1 MSRATELK
9 EDLIEQ
15 LQLADNSK
23 MTAEEKS
30 DQLEKTLKREEIRIA
45 EVEKELSKL
54 REIQVIIKIYTGLE
68 IDMLACDVVV

>member
-1 MSRATELK
+1 MYFRLSRATEVK

-23 MTAEEKS
+23 MSAEEKS
-30 DQLEKTLKREEIRIA
+30 DQLEKTLKREELRIA

-54 REIQVIIKIYTGLE
+54 REIQVYYT
-68 IDMLACDVVV
+68 I

>member
-1 MSRATELK
+1 
-9 EDLIEQ
+9 
-15 LQLADNSK
+15 

-54 REIQVIIKIYTGLE
+54 REIQVIIKIYTGLK
-68 IDMLACDVVV
+68 IRYVIM

>member
-54 REIQVIIKIYTGLE
+54 REIQVIIKIYTGLK
-68 IDMLACDVVV
+68 IRYVIM